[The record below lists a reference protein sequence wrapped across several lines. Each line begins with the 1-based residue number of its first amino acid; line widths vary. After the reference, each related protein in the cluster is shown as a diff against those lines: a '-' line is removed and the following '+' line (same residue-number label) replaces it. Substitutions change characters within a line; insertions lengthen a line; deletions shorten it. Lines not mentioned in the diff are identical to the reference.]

1 MSAWFIIATLA
12 LQFGGGIFAAFEG
25 KIAVAFLCAAGV
37 LAQVSA
43 LMMLGAK

>member
-1 MSAWFIIATLA
+1 MSTWFIIATLA
-12 LQFGGGIFAAFEG
+12 LQFGGGVAAAWEREF
-25 KIAVAFLCAAGV
+25 AVAVMLSAGV